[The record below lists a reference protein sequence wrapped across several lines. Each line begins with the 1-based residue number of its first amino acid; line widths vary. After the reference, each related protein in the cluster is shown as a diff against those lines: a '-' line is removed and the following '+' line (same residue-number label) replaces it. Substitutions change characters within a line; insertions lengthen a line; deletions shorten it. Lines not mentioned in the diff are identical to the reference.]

1 MPASLAMPCSFLIML
16 CKAVGKGLFRLYVI
30 LLTRQGQFRQA
41 YFHGS
46 SFPCH
51 SGRERVCYPGASYFL
66 VLYLCLWEEEAAAL
80 CDASL
85 LPVLASAAPVS
96 APFLGVLAVV
106 LWLEVPVATC
116 EKRKTWEC
124 AISLSF
130 NVIPHCPTL
139 QQYQRLK
146 LDSISLVL
154 QPPYYDWTIKI
165 GNGMALIPTRSK
177 SLDNSITCRFLSKII
192 TKSTQVIWML
202 LAWTFSSFPRVP
214 TNYRHTQMQRRPWC
228 LFHKVSHTIDRQP
241 ALTPR
246 YSIKLPW
253 IGQGW
258 ELIWGSLPETEQTLR
273 LYPSTETVIVR
284 VT

>member
-1 MPASLAMPCSFLIML
+1 MPVSLAMLCLCLTML
-16 CKAVGKGLFRLYVI
+16 CRAVRKGLFRLYVI

-46 SFPCH
+46 SVPCH
-51 SGRERVCYPGASYFL
+51 SGRERICYPGASYFL

-130 NVIPHCPTL
+130 NVITYCPTL
-139 QQYQRLK
+139 QHYQRLE
-146 LDSISLVL
+146 LESILLAL
-154 QPPYYDWTIKI
+154 QPPYYDWNTKI
-165 GNGMALIPTRSK
+165 GNWMVLLSTRS
-177 SLDNSITCRFLSKII
+177 L
-192 TKSTQVIWML
+192 
-202 LAWTFSSFPRVP
+202 
-214 TNYRHTQMQRRPWC
+214 
-228 LFHKVSHTIDRQP
+228 
-241 ALTPR
+241 
-246 YSIKLPW
+246 
-253 IGQGW
+253 
-258 ELIWGSLPETEQTLR
+258 
-273 LYPSTETVIVR
+273 
-284 VT
+284 